1 MRALRDR
8 RHTVDDA
15 RQKDLRLELL
25 RLLTRNQLLE
35 EALDVVPGMVAIYD
49 ADDVM
54 VACNSQYRA
63 LHARAI
69 SKLGSSWRYRDL
81 MRATAEQWVDAQ
93 GIEEWVNVKVD
104 LQRVADGVPLEQR
117 YPGNRWVR
125 VVKQRTASGAIA
137 GIGIDITEIKNR
149 DQALAESEE
158 RFKTLTETVPFG
170 IWQLDSEGQTLYAN
184 PAMCTLLQVR
194 TASELDSHSA
204 DLLDMQWP
212 EGVDGLWGGPM
223 NEPIRCEGRLRG
235 AAGRVCDVLI
245 IRSPRVESAAGSA
258 SVLVTVLDVSE
269 QKAAQ
274 EHIRYLARHDALTRL
289 PNRFHFRERLD
300 AALADIGDG
309 SLALLCLD
317 LDGFKPIND
326 SLGHAAGD
334 LVLRETATR
343 IEAAVGGAN
352 LVARV
357 GGDEFVVLCQNTN
370 DVGAEAVCRTLLE
383 AVAPTLEFD
392 GQLTQIGLSIGIA
405 LAPRD
410 GCTADDL
417 LRNAD
422 LALYKAK
429 TDGRGTFRFFN
440 WEMDEQTRA
449 RRSLELDLRSAVT
462 RGEFVL
468 HFQPRF
474 LAETTRAVS
483 VEALLRW
490 AHPQHGMIP
499 PSAFIPLAE
508 ETGLIVP
515 IGIWVLNEA
524 CRLVAPLDAL
534 SVSVNLSPV
543 QIRRSDIVKTVR
555 SALEASGLAPHRLE
569 LEVTEGVLL
578 ENTASALATL
588 TALKDLGVNL
598 AIDDFGTGYSS
609 LSALHSFPFDRIK
622 IDRQFVA
629 ALGQNRD
636 ADAIIRA
643 VIGLGRALR
652 METVAEGVETAEQLA
667 FLQTEGCS
675 EVQGFL
681 LARPSPFSD
690 LRRFIGTRATAE
702 PV

>member
-1 MRALRDR
+1 MGAARDR
-8 RHTVDDA
+8 RHVADNA
-15 RQKDLRLELL
+15 RPKDPWTELL
-25 RLLTRNQLLE
+25 RLATRNQLLE

-54 VACNSQYRA
+54 VACNSEYRN

-69 SKLGSSWRYRDL
+69 NKLGGTWRYEDL

-93 GIEEWVNVKVD
+93 GIEEWVNAKVD

-125 VVKQRTASGAIA
+125 VVKQRTPSGAIA
-137 GIGIDITEIKNR
+137 GIGIDITELKNR

-158 RFKTLTETVPFG
+158 RYRTLTETVPFG
-170 IWQLDSEGQTLYAN
+170 IWQLNPEGQTLYAN
-184 PAMCTLLQVR
+184 PAMCALLQVGS
-194 TASELDSHSA
+194 ASEIDCRGA
-204 DLLDMQWP
+204 DLLELQRP
-212 EGVDGLWGGPM
+212 NGIDGLWDGPM
-223 NEPIRCEGRLRG
+223 DKTVRCEGRLRG
-235 AAGRVCDVLI
+235 MAGRVCDVLI
-245 IRSPRVESAAGSA
+245 IRSPRVETAGGTA

-289 PNRFHFRERLD
+289 PNRFQLRERLD
-300 AALADIGDG
+300 AALASAGGG

-317 LDGFKPIND
+317 LDRFKAIND

-334 LVLRETATR
+334 LALRETAAR
-343 IEAAVGGAN
+343 IEAAAGDAN

-357 GGDEFVVLCQNTN
+357 GGDEFVVLCPHANSAS
-370 DVGAEAVCRTLLE
+370 AEAVCRRLME
-383 AVAPTLEFD
+383 AVAQPLEFD
-392 GQLTQIGLSIGIA
+392 GQMAQIGLSIGIA

-410 GCTADDL
+410 GCTVDDL
-417 LRNAD
+417 LRNGD

-429 TDGRGTFRFFN
+429 TDGRGTFRFFHR
-440 WEMDEQTRA
+440 EMDEQARA
-449 RRSLELDLRSAVT
+449 RRSLELDLRSALA

-474 LAETTRAVS
+474 PAQSKLPVS

-490 AHPQHGMIP
+490 AHPQRGMIA
-499 PSAFIPLAE
+499 PSAFIPMAE

-515 IGIWVLNEA
+515 IGTWVLFEA

-555 SALEASGLAPHRLE
+555 SALEASGLPPHRLE

-578 ENTASALATL
+578 ENTTSARATL
-588 TALKDLGVNL
+588 TALKELGVSL
-598 AIDDFGTGYSS
+598 ALDDFGTGYSS
-609 LSALHSFPFDRIK
+609 LSTLHSFPFDRIK
-622 IDRQFVA
+622 IDRHFVA
-629 ALGQNRD
+629 ALGQDRN

-652 METVAEGVETAEQLA
+652 MQTVAEGVETVEQLA
-667 FLQTEGCS
+667 FLQTEGCN

-681 LARPSPFSD
+681 LARPAALSD
-690 LRRFIGTRATAE
+690 LTHLIGT
-702 PV
+702 